1 MLSKSD
7 VSVLSVSRLGCSGRT
22 SFLSGTLEPRVLRG
36 SPGLDPA
43 SLSSV

>member
-22 SFLSGTLEPRVLRG
+22 SFLSGTLKRVLRG